1 MGGWFFYGG
10 GGRGRE
16 GYGLGEEAQNCG
28 VFSKG
33 VG

>member
-1 MGGWFFYGG
+1 MGGWFFYGV
-10 GGRGRE
+10 RGRE
-16 GYGLGEEAQNCG
+16 GYGLGEEAKNCG